1 MVWQSRGRRLVFT
14 RMPKSLNGPS
24 RPSRLC
30 PDAPQAEEDLLT
42 AAVNRTILEGF
53 SALYDRIAAEY
64 GVTPVTDPDFELLAV
79 NRAEGF
85 RAGAQFYAR
94 RR

>member
-1 MVWQSRGRRLVFT
+1 MVWQSRGTAGWYLR

-53 SALYDRIAAEY
+53 SALYEQIAAEY
-64 GVTPVTDPDFELLAV
+64 GVTPVTDRTLNCWP
-79 NRAEGF
+79 
-85 RAGAQFYAR
+85 
-94 RR
+94 